1 MMPATST
8 ATTLSPAELSYL
20 HTSLTQT
27 PPLRPDLRS
36 STEFR
41 PLRAETD
48 LLPTCN
54 GSAHVSLTDGSEALV
69 GIKAEV
75 HRTAGANVT
84 KRLDEEMREK
94 MSLDEP
100 SSTISAAAA
109 AAGLD
114 SNRKPRG
121 HPDWISL
128 NVDISTLRDDDALL
142 IFLSEMLREPLLTTS
157 TTTTTTTTTTTAT
170 RSSSLADML
179 VINSNW
185 HWHLHIDIL
194 LLSPFTASG
203 TSYPLPLLSLA
214 THLALRS
221 ARLPKL
227 KSQGEEDPLV
237 DDDWESS
244 LFLFPPPPT
253 SARKPESSASGKAG
267 PNEQH
272 SIPPRE
278 AGRLLTMPPITLLVM
293 TVNSNI
299 IFDPSHSELAVAD
312 AVLAVSVSFSSD
324 TTTHHHHHHHAQ
336 TPTLLAVRTIE
347 TPARDTM
354 RGVPAA
360 GEVVEGDLVPGVWR
374 PRVGG
379 VKREV
384 LKRVVRAV
392 LGASADDSG
401 VAREVFDGLEAFLR
415 S

>member
-1 MMPATST
+1 MPATST
-8 ATTLSPAELSYL
+8 STTLSPAELSYL
-20 HTSLTQT
+20 HASLTQT

-36 STEFR
+36 PTEFR

-54 GSAHVSLTDGSEALV
+54 GSAHVCLTDGSEALV

-75 HRTAGANVT
+75 HRTAGANVSR
-84 KRLDEEMREK
+84 RLDEEMYEK

-100 SSTISAAAA
+100 PSTISAAAA
-109 AAGLD
+109 GAGLN
-114 SNRKPRG
+114 SSRRPRG
-121 HPDWISL
+121 NPDWISL
-128 NVDISTLRDDDALL
+128 NVDISTLRDDDPLL

-157 TTTTTTTTTTTAT
+157 SSSSTT
-170 RSSSLADML
+170 RSANRSSLADML

-185 HWHLHIDIL
+185 HWHLHIDVL

-244 LFLFPPPPT
+244 LFLFPSST
-253 SARKPESSASGKAG
+253 SARKSDGAKGTAE
-267 PNEQH
+267 PNGH
-272 SIPPRE
+272 SIPQ
-278 AGRLLTMPPITLLVM
+278 AGRLSMPPITLLVM

-312 AVLAVSVSFSSD
+312 AVLAVSVTVTVSD
-324 TTTHHHHHHHAQ
+324 TTDQAK
-336 TPTLLAVRTIE
+336 TPKLLAVRTIE

-354 RGVPAA
+354 RGVPAS
-360 GEVVEGDLVPGVWR
+360 GEVVEGDVVPGVWR

-392 LGASADDSG
+392 VGTGAEDLG

>member
-1 MMPATST
+1 MPAASTST
-8 ATTLSPAELSYL
+8 MLSPAELSYL
-20 HTSLTQT
+20 HTSLAQT

-36 STEFR
+36 PTEFR

-75 HRTAGANVT
+75 HRTAGANVS

-94 MSLDEP
+94 MSLDGSP
-100 SSTISAAAA
+100 SSTRP
-109 AAGLD
+109 AAGLNP
-114 SNRKPRG
+114 SRRPRG
-121 HPDWISL
+121 GNPDWISL
-128 NVDISTLRDDDALL
+128 NVDISTLRDDEPLL

-157 TTTTTTTTTTTAT
+157 AA
-170 RSSSLADML
+170 SSDGLSLADML

-185 HWHLHIDIL
+185 HWHLHVDIL
-194 LLSPFTASG
+194 LLSPFTASGG

-221 ARLPKL
+221 TRLPKL

-237 DDDWESS
+237 DDDWQSS
-244 LFLFPPPPT
+244 LHLFPSTTPT
-253 SARKPESSASGKAG
+253 QKPNSAKGKAQ
-267 PNEQH
+267 PDERNPLRTKNP
-272 SIPPRE
+272 S
-278 AGRLLTMPPITLLVM
+278 MPPITLLVM

-312 AVLAVSVSFSSD
+312 AVLALSVHFPHASD
-324 TTTHHHHHHHAQ
+324 PQ
-336 TPTLLAVRTIE
+336 TPPAILAIRTIE

-354 RGVPAA
+354 RGVPASGA
-360 GEVVEGDLVPGVWR
+360 GVEGDLVPGVWR

-384 LKRVVRAV
+384 LKRLVRAV
-392 LGASADDSG
+392 VGDGAADLG
-401 VAREVFDGLEAFLR
+401 VAREVFNGLETFLR
-415 S
+415 SS

>member
-1 MMPATST
+1 MPAVSTST
-8 ATTLSPAELSYL
+8 ALSPAELSYL

-54 GSAHVSLTDGSEALV
+54 GSAHVSLMDGSEALV

-75 HRTAGANVT
+75 HRTAGANVA

-94 MSLDEP
+94 MSLDDP
-100 SSTISAAAA
+100 SSSTLSAA
-109 AAGLD
+109 D
-114 SNRKPRG
+114 PSSNRRPRG
-121 HPDWISL
+121 GNPDWISL
-128 NVDISTLRDDDALL
+128 NVDISTLRDDDPLL

-157 TTTTTTTTTTTAT
+157 T
-170 RSSSLADML
+170 SSSDGSSLADML
-179 VINSNW
+179 VINSGW

-203 TSYPLPLLSLA
+203 GTSYPLPLLSLA

-221 ARLPKL
+221 TRLPKL

-244 LFLFPPPPT
+244 LFLFPSSTPT
-253 SARKPESSASGKAG
+253 QKSDTAKGKAK
-267 PNEQH
+267 PDEQ
-272 SIPPRE
+272 SIPE
-278 AGRLLTMPPITLLVM
+278 TTKLSMPPITLLVM
-293 TVNSNI
+293 TANSNI

-312 AVLAVSVSFSSD
+312 AVLAVSVSFPNTAD
-324 TTTHHHHHHHAQ
+324 RNK
-336 TPTLLAVRTIE
+336 TPPTILAIRTIE

-354 RGVPAA
+354 RGVPAS
-360 GEVVEGDLVPGVWR
+360 GEVVEGEVVPGVWR

-392 LGASADDSG
+392 VGTSADDFAVS
-401 VAREVFDGLEAFLR
+401 REVFDGLEGFLR

>member
-1 MMPATST
+1 MPTTST
-8 ATTLSPAELSYL
+8 PTTLSPAELSYL

-36 STEFR
+36 PTEFR

-84 KRLDEEMREK
+84 KRLDEEMHEK

-109 AAGLD
+109 GLN

-128 NVDISTLRDDDALL
+128 NVDISTLRDDDPLL

-157 TTTTTTTTTTTAT
+157 SATTTAAN
-170 RSSSLADML
+170 LADML

-244 LFLFPPPPT
+244 LFLFPPPT
-253 SARKPESSASGKAG
+253 SARKPDSASGNAG
-267 PNEQH
+267 ANEH
-272 SIPPRE
+272 SIPPE
-278 AGRLLTMPPITLLVM
+278 AGRLSMPPITLLVM

-312 AVLAVSVSFSSD
+312 AVLAVSVAFSD
-324 TTTHHHHHHHAQ
+324 TTTHHHHHDDAQ
-336 TPTLLAVRTIE
+336 TPTLLAIRTIE

-360 GEVVEGDLVPGVWR
+360 GEVVEGELVPGVWK
-374 PRVGG
+374 PKVGG

-392 LGASADDSG
+392 VGTGGDELG